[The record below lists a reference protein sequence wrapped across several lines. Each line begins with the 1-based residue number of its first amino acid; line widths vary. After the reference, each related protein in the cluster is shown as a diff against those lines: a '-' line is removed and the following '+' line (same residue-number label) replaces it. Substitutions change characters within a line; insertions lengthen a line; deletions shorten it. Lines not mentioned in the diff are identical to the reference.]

1 MQSDLGVRDVDV
13 DWDQPDDL
21 YWDPFDYKL
30 HENAFPTWKRMRDEA
45 PIYYNEK
52 YDFWALSRFQDVLD
66 TYINWKS
73 YSSAQGDIL
82 EIIRGSKGENDF
94 SLANMISEDPPIQ
107 QIHRSMLSRAFTPKA
122 VETIANRVRA
132 TTIRVLDDYAKAGRI
147 DFVRDL
153 GAHVAGTAIGSM
165 LGVPDSDLPR
175 VLEYTDGIQT
185 QNEDDPFDDSEFLKH
200 SSAQFAY
207 YVEQFQARRKDPT
220 DDIMSALATLEFT
233 DEHGVTRPLSD
244 VEAVGVTML
253 LTGGGYET
261 MARYTGWVG
270 ATLAEFPD
278 ERQKLVDRP
287 ELIPDAVDEILR
299 FQPPSHANARVSTK
313 DVTWYGREIP
323 EGSVFL
329 LIPGAAGRDERQ
341 YPDPDTFD
349 VERQFERHLAFGFG
363 IHYCIGAALAR
374 MEGRIILEEVTK
386 RIPSWEVDWDNA
398 EFIHAGSMVRGYSSL
413 PATF

>member
-1 MQSDLGVRDVDV
+1 MQSDLGVQQGETN
-13 DWDQPDDL
+13 WTQPDDL

-30 HENAFPTWKRMRDEA
+30 HENAFPTWRRMREEA

-66 TYINWKS
+66 TYVNWKS
-73 YSSAQGDIL
+73 YSSANGDIL
-82 EIIRGSKGENDF
+82 EIIRGSKGQNNF
-94 SLANMISEDPPIQ
+94 SLANMIAEDPPIQ

-122 VETIANRVRA
+122 VQTIEDRVRA
-132 TTIRVLDDYAKAGRI
+132 TTLRVLDERVGAGGF

-153 GAHVAGTAIGSM
+153 GAQVAGTAIASM
-165 LGVPDSDLPR
+165 LGVPDSDLPT
-175 VLEYTDGIQT
+175 VLALTDGIMHTDENDPYDDTVFMEYSVQQYAYHLEQT
-185 QNEDDPFDDSEFLKH
+185 ER
-200 SSAQFAY
+200 
-207 YVEQFQARRKDPT
+207 RRKDPT
-220 DDIMSALATLEFT
+220 DDIMSALATIHFE
-233 DEHGVTRPLSD
+233 DEHGVTRPLSE
-244 VEAVGVTML
+244 VEIVGVTML

-270 ATLAEFPD
+270 ATLAQFPD
-278 ERQKLVDRP
+278 ERQKLIDRP
-287 ELIPDAVDEILR
+287 DLIPNAVDEILR
-299 FQPPSHANARVSTK
+299 YQPPSHANARVSTQ

-329 LIPGAAGRDERQ
+329 LIPGAAGRDQRQ
-341 YPDPDTFD
+341 YPDPDRFD

-374 MEGRIILEEVTK
+374 LEGRIILEEVTK
-386 RIPSWEVDWDNA
+386 RVPNWAIDWDNA
-398 EFIHAGSMVRGYSSL
+398 EFIHAGSKVRGYSSL